1 VLTIALGLGLNTS
14 VFTIFNAYV
23 FRPVAL
29 RDGGSLYEA
38 SFRDRRG
45 WGNALTW
52 RQYQELRQLP
62 ISSES
67 FAYRNVS
74 TRSDQ
79 RPMVGSVVT
88 GDAFRVLGVA
98 LALGRTLLPEDAAPP
113 AGEVVLVLSHDA
125 WQGKFAGDSGI
136 VGKKVLVHGIPVTV
150 VGVAAKGFTGIGT
163 VPPDFWAPITL
174 LNRLEGSD
182 DLFGAKEAQ
191 VLRPVLR
198 LKRRVDE
205 RQARA
210 ALGAWAANT
219 TASLPDSLRWTHV
232 ELTSVASALPLTAET
247 IAMFSPAAVA
257 LALVLLIA
265 CANVANVMLARGV
278 ARQREIGVRLA
289 LGAARTRLVRQLLTE
304 SVLLALAAA
313 ALGFFISQWTIDLGV
328 RLMFASVPAEFV
340 PYLRIVPLAPD
351 LRVFAFVLLAGVAA
365 ALIFGLAPAL
375 QATRTNIVQAS
386 RGEFGTAFRPGRLR
400 GALVVGQI
408 AMCSLLLIVTG
419 VLLRG
424 AVTADRLPTG
434 MRTRDV
440 VLLNLDEQARAA
452 ALARLRAEPIVSDV
466 GASTQ
471 SPLDGMYPSLG
482 VRGAGDARIAVAGV
496 DFVDAGFF
504 RVVGIPIVRGRPFT
518 QDEERRGSPVAI
530 VSEAAARALWAGRD
544 PIGQLVQ
551 QSAEPPRDSRLARA
565 RTARVIG
572 VSRNAVS
579 GWIGTGLE
587 RPVVFYP
594 ASADSAGANV
604 LARVTGDAKQAQRRI
619 DLDVS
624 AVDPRAINE
633 IHTLDDYLAV
643 QRWPFRIFSWLSAAI
658 GALALT
664 LTVIGIYGVLSYLVA
679 QRTKEIGIRMAL
691 GASVGVVVGKVLRQS
706 LRYAVVGIAAGSV
719 LALGVSK
726 VFASVLV
733 IVDTFDPAGYA
744 WGIAVVLAACVAA
757 AWAPSQRAARVNPVE
772 MLREE

>member
-79 RPMVGSVVT
+79 RPMFGSVVT

-210 ALGAWAANT
+210 ALAAWAANT